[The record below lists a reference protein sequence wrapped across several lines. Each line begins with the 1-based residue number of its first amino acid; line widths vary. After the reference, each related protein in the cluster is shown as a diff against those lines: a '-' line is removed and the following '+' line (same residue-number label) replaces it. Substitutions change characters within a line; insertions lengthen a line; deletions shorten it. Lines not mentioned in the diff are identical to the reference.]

1 MKSTRARADRA
12 KASAMKRGFMKHGF
26 TKRSFDTKRL
36 TTDAVLLAA
45 ALIIARLEA
54 LLPAFLVMP
63 GFKPGLANIATLLT
77 VRLCGRRDGFALTL
91 LRVTITSVLFG
102 SVTSFLFSLCG
113 GVLSF
118 VVTAA
123 LVGFTEKEDAK
134 MSLVGV
140 SVLASAAHN
149 LGQTGAAYLVF
160 GSLSP
165 LGMLWWLFLL
175 SAPTGLVTG
184 IPAEIITRRLKPVIR
199 PKGKE

>member
-1 MKSTRARADRA
+1 MKLLFKQRFLSW
-12 KASAMKRGFMKHGF
+12 
-26 TKRSFDTKRL
+26 FDSYNIYRL
-36 TTDAVLLAA
+36 P
-45 ALIIARLEA
+45 E
-54 LLPAFLVMP
+54 
-63 GFKPGLANIATLLT
+63 
-77 VRLCGRRDGFALTL
+77 
-91 LRVTITSVLFG
+91 
-102 SVTSFLFSLCG
+102 
-113 GVLSF
+113 GVDP
-118 VVTAA
+118 
-123 LVGFTEKEDAK
+123 EAK

-149 LGQTGAAYLVF
+149 LGQTGAACLVF

>member
-12 KASAMKRGFMKHGF
+12 KDSAVKRGFAKH
-26 TKRSFDTKRL
+26 RFDTKRL

-54 LLPAFLVMP
+54 LLPAVLVMP

-123 LVGFTEKEDAK
+123 LVGFTTQEDAK

-149 LGQTGAAYLVF
+149 LGQTGAACLVF

-184 IPAEIITRRLKPVIR
+184 IPAEIITRRLKPIIR

>member
-12 KASAMKRGFMKHGF
+12 KDSAVKRGFMKRGF

-123 LVGFTEKEDAK
+123 LVG
-134 MSLVGV
+134 V

-149 LGQTGAAYLVF
+149 LGQTGAACLVF
-160 GSLSP
+160 GSMSP

-175 SAPTGLVTG
+175 SVPTGLVTG

>member
-12 KASAMKRGFMKHGF
+12 KASAMKRGF

-102 SVTSFLFSLCG
+102 SVTSFLFSLC
-113 GVLSF
+113 
-118 VVTAA
+118 
-123 LVGFTEKEDAK
+123 
-134 MSLVGV
+134 V
-140 SVLASAAHN
+140 SR
-149 LGQTGAAYLVF
+149 
-160 GSLSP
+160 GSIK
-165 LGMLWWLFLL
+165 
-175 SAPTGLVTG
+175 A
-184 IPAEIITRRLKPVIR
+184 
-199 PKGKE
+199 

>member
-12 KASAMKRGFMKHGF
+12 KASAVKRG
-26 TKRSFDTKRL
+26 FDTKRL

-113 GVLSF
+113 G
-118 VVTAA
+118 
-123 LVGFTEKEDAK
+123 
-134 MSLVGV
+134 
-140 SVLASAAHN
+140 
-149 LGQTGAAYLVF
+149 GA
-160 GSLSP
+160 
-165 LGMLWWLFLL
+165 
-175 SAPTGLVTG
+175 
-184 IPAEIITRRLKPVIR
+184 RRVY
-199 PKGKE
+199 